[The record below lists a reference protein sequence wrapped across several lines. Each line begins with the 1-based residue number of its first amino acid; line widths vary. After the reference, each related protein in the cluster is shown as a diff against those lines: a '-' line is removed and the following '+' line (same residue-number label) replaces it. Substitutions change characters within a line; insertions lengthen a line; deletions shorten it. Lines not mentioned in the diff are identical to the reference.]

1 MDCVGEGPSKEGG
14 IKDDSEVSGF
24 GDQIELDNIIIN
36 QD

>member
-1 MDCVGEGPSKEGG
+1 MDCVREGPSKEGG

-24 GDQIELDNIIIN
+24 GDQIELDNVIIN